1 MIKQVKEFME
11 QWNMV
16 PPGSRVLIGVSGGAD
31 SVCLCLLL
39 KELSTQMH
47 FTVEVVHVE
56 HGIRGEESRQDAAF
70 VEKLCKQHKIP
81 CRVVNVDVPA
91 YAKEAHL
98 GEEEAARVLR
108 YRVFADVAEE
118 TPGVRI
124 ALAHHLEDNAE
135 TMLFQLIRGSGLDGL
150 CGMQPVRSG
159 ETGEVYIRPFL
170 QIGRGQIESW
180 LMHRGQEFCTDSTN
194 LDEAYSRNRM
204 RKRVL
209 PQLAGINP
217 QAVAHMNQTMAQLR
231 EIRDYMDAE
240 TARLAQN
247 VIRQQGNDVCLDA
260 AQLLALPQALAM
272 RIIRQAVQEA
282 AGSVKDIAAVHLQA
296 VRGLLEKQTGKRINL
311 PYGLTA
317 ARGYGNIVIAP
328 ERACT
333 QPLCVSLADMQFPG
347 KLRIAD
353 WEFSFRLFSGG
364 GNNNK
369 FPRKIYTKWF
379 DYDKIK
385 DSLAIR
391 NRRKGD
397 FFLLDAAGHH
407 KKLEDY
413 LVNEKIPAAERDACL
428 LLAADSQVFWIV
440 GGRMAYGAGI
450 SADTKR
456 ILEIT
461 AGKVTE
467 GG

>member
-1 MIKQVKEFME
+1 MIKQVKTFME

-16 PPGSRVLIGVSGGAD
+16 PPGSRVLAGVSGGAD

-39 KELSTQMH
+39 KELSTQMD

-70 VEKLCKQHKIP
+70 VEKLCKTHEIL
-81 CRVVNVDVPA
+81 CRVVHVDVPA

-108 YRVFADVAEE
+108 YRVFAEVAKE

-135 TMLFQLIRGSGLDGL
+135 TMLFQLIRGSGIDGL

-159 ETGEVYIRPFL
+159 EEGEVYIRPFL
-170 QIGRGQIESW
+170 QIGRGQIEDW
-180 LMHRGQEFCTDSTN
+180 LMRCGQEFRTDSTN
-194 LDEAYSRNRM
+194 YDETYSRNRM
-204 RKRVL
+204 RSRVL

-217 QAVAHMNQTMAQLR
+217 QAVAHMNQTMAQLQ
-231 EIRDYMDAE
+231 EIRDYMEGE
-240 TARLAQN
+240 TARLAQT
-247 VIRQQGNDVCLDA
+247 VIRRKEKQVCLDVP
-260 AQLLALPQALAM
+260 QLLMLPQALVM
-272 RIIRQAVQEA
+272 RLIRRAVQEA
-282 AGSVKDIAAVHLQA
+282 AGAAKDITAAHLQS
-296 VRGLLEKQTGKRINL
+296 VRGLLEKQTGKRVDL
-311 PYGLTA
+311 PYGLVA
-317 ARGYGNIVIAP
+317 VRVYDDIMISA
-328 ERACT
+328 ERACA
-333 QPLCVSLADMQFPG
+333 QSVCVPLDGAQLPQ
-347 KLRIAD
+347 KLRVAD
-353 WEFSFRLFSGG
+353 WEFTFRLFPAD
-364 GNNNK
+364 GNTNK

-413 LVNEKIPAAERDACL
+413 FVNEKIPAAERDACL
-428 LLAADSQVFWIV
+428 LLASDTQVFWIV

-450 SADTKR
+450 SADTKQ

-461 AGKVTE
+461 AGKCH
-467 GG
+467 